1 MKTPNSMVPIP
12 QSGPRTVAGH
22 PVKGKILPS
31 PIGTGQKHPSA
42 VGGTE
47 PLGVTVRYSG
57 RVPYTQP
64 PRPLNHAELV
74 HRPGER
80 ELTRRALAALGCEV
94 RDGVT
99 GVWIFAD
106 EVFLVSEVTPEQW
119 AFEEWLS
126 GRIGDEPDG
135 PYKEFVDQLAVQ
147 PQRYPHLGIGFETLS
162 AWEDTVERIRTLPAT
177 DPALAQRLEVA
188 SVFRP
193 GDPGS
198 FGDDFVQA
206 FVRTDIFSVG
216 LLTLGQ
222 TLELQHY
229 YANDPQTA

>member
-1 MKTPNSMVPIP
+1 VPIP
-12 QSGPRTVAGH
+12 PIWTAVRRRTPLVGQ
-22 PVKGKILPS
+22 ILPS
-31 PIGTGQKHPSA
+31 QIRRGQTHRSA
-42 VGGTE
+42 AGGHE
-47 PLGVTVRYSG
+47 PAELSFQYPG

-119 AFEEWLS
+119 AFEEWLR

-147 PQRYPHLGIGFETLS
+147 PQRYHHLGIGFESLT

-188 SVFRP
+188 AVFRP
-193 GDPGS
+193 GDPGA

-222 TLELQHY
+222 TIELQHY
-229 YANDPQTA
+229 YANDPGGA

>member
-1 MKTPNSMVPIP
+1 M
-12 QSGPRTVAGH
+12 
-22 PVKGKILPS
+22 
-31 PIGTGQKHPSA
+31 
-42 VGGTE
+42 
-47 PLGVTVRYSG
+47 
-57 RVPYTQP
+57 
-64 PRPLNHAELV
+64 
-74 HRPGER
+74 
-80 ELTRRALAALGCEV
+80 TRRALAALGCQV

-119 AFEEWLS
+119 AFEEWL
-126 GRIGDEPDG
+126 GERIADEPQG

-147 PQRYPHLGIGFETLS
+147 PQRYHHLGIGFGTLT
-162 AWEDTVERIRTLPAT
+162 AWEETVERIRTLPTT

-188 SVFRP
+188 AVFRP
-193 GDPGS
+193 GDPGA

-222 TLELQHY
+222 TIELQHY
-229 YANDPQTA
+229 YANDPGTASNS

>member
-1 MKTPNSMVPIP
+1 M
-12 QSGPRTVAGH
+12 A
-22 PVKGKILPS
+22 
-31 PIGTGQKHPSA
+31 
-42 VGGTE
+42 
-47 PLGVTVRYSG
+47 
-57 RVPYTQP
+57 YTQP

-80 ELTRRALAALGCEV
+80 DLARRALTALGCRV

-99 GVWIFAD
+99 GVWLFAD

-119 AFEEWLS
+119 AFEEWLAA
-126 GRIGDEPDG
+126 RLPEEPG
-135 PYKEFVDQLAVQ
+135 TPYGAFVSELRTR
-147 PQRYPHLGIGFETLS
+147 PQRYHHLGVGFETLR
-162 AWEDTVERIRTLPAT
+162 AWENVVETIGALPDT

-188 SVFRP
+188 AVFRP
-193 GDPGS
+193 GDPGA

-222 TLELQHY
+222 TIELQHY
-229 YANDPQTA
+229 FANDPGVA

>member
-1 MKTPNSMVPIP
+1 
-12 QSGPRTVAGH
+12 
-22 PVKGKILPS
+22 
-31 PIGTGQKHPSA
+31 
-42 VGGTE
+42 
-47 PLGVTVRYSG
+47 
-57 RVPYTQP
+57 
-64 PRPLNHAELV
+64 
-74 HRPGER
+74 
-80 ELTRRALAALGCEV
+80 LTRRALAALGCEV

-106 EVFLVSEVTPEQW
+106 EVFLVSEVTAEQW
-119 AFEEWLS
+119 AFEEWLR
-126 GRIGDEPDG
+126 GRIDDEPRG

-147 PQRYPHLGIGFETLS
+147 PQRYHHLGIGFETLT

-188 SVFRP
+188 AVFRP
-193 GDPGS
+193 GDPGA

-222 TLELQHY
+222 TIELQHY
-229 YANDPQTA
+229 YANDPGGA

>member
-1 MKTPNSMVPIP
+1 M
-12 QSGPRTVAGH
+12 A
-22 PVKGKILPS
+22 
-31 PIGTGQKHPSA
+31 
-42 VGGTE
+42 
-47 PLGVTVRYSG
+47 
-57 RVPYTQP
+57 YTQP
-64 PRPLNHAELV
+64 ARALNHAELV

-80 ELTRRALAALGCEV
+80 ELARRALVALGCQV

-119 AFEEWLS
+119 AFEEWLEA
-126 GRIGDEPDG
+126 RLPDDPG
-135 PYKEFVDQLAVQ
+135 TVYGAFARALRTR
-147 PQRYPHLGIGFETLS
+147 PQRYHHLGVGFETLS
-162 AWEDTVERIRTLPAT
+162 EWEEAVQRIRTLTET
-177 DPALAQRLEVA
+177 DPELAKRLEVA

-193 GDPGS
+193 GDPGA

-222 TLELQHY
+222 TIELQHY
-229 YANDPQTA
+229 YANDPDVA